1 MSTLKNSVKLI
12 GNVGQT
18 PEIRELESGKKM
30 AKFSVATNESYY
42 NKQGEKVTQTYWHN
56 LIAWGKTA
64 EVVENYVQK
73 GNQIAIEGKL
83 TNRTYEGQDGQK
95 HYVTEV
101 LVNEIVLLGA
111 KAKS

>member
-64 EVVENYVQK
+64 DIVENYVQK
-73 GNQIAIEGKL
+73 GNQVAIEGKL

-95 HYVTEV
+95 HYITEV
-101 LVNEIVLLGA
+101 LVSEIVLLGA